1 VVDVVLVLVL
11 MGRAKSTRLHVVFRG
26 NVVPQLDSASGQSDE
41 EQSSGILV
49 SVYVSWMFTINIIL
63 YEYPIE
69 LK

>member
-41 EQSSGILV
+41 EQSFGDFGKCLRV
-49 SVYVSWMFTINIIL
+49 LDVHN
-63 YEYPIE
+63 
-69 LK
+69 